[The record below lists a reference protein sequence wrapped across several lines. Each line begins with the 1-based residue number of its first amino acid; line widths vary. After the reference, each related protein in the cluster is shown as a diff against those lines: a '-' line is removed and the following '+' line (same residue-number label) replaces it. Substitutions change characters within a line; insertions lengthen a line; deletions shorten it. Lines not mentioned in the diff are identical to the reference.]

1 VKLDFIVI
9 GAARSGTTSLWE
21 YLRPHPEIW
30 MPPGKE
36 EPFFSEDQRY
46 ARGLPWLMDEVFG
59 RAPADAVLGKVTPQ
73 YMSGTE
79 ECPPQICAGR
89 IAADLPDVKLVALLR
104 DPVERALSQYR
115 QARRQGDRLPSF
127 EAVASALL
135 DPAWLHAAR
144 TEPRTANRFV
154 VNGEY
159 GRILAAYHEAL
170 PREQLLVIFTDEL
183 ADDPG
188 GVLDRVCDFVGV
200 ERFRPDDLGGRHNRA
215 ASRLRVPAAA
225 LEELI
230 GLLRQAP
237 GNGNA
242 GGDERREVLEWL
254 DSSPEFGES
263 LDPGARGQLE
273 AKLESEVWSREPVRG
288 RRHHTGIEF
297 WLRNTWN
304 LIPDEDDP
312 GIEPEAREALR
323 EHYRPDLEVLAELLG
338 IEPPWDWVAS
348 RAGLT

>member
-21 YLRPHPEIW
+21 YLRPHPGIW

-36 EPFFSEDQRY
+36 EPFFSDDQRY
-46 ARGLPWLMDEVFG
+46 ARGLPWLMGEVFG

-89 IAADLPDVKLVALLR
+89 IAADLPDAKLIALLR

-115 QARRQGDRLPSF
+115 QARRQGAALPSF

-135 DPAWLHAAR
+135 DPAWLYAAR
-144 TEPRTANRFV
+144 TEPRAANRFV

-159 GRILAAYHEAL
+159 GRILAAYAHAF
-170 PREQLLVIFTDEL
+170 PREQLLVMFTDEL

-188 GVLDRVCDFVGV
+188 DVLDRVCDFIGL
-200 ERFRPDDLGGRHNRA
+200 EGFRPDDLERRHNRA
-215 ASRLRVPAAA
+215 ASRVRVPQPA

-230 GLLRQAP
+230 GLLREAP
-237 GNGNA
+237 GNGSA
-242 GGDERREVLEWL
+242 DRGERQQVLEWL
-254 DSSPEFGES
+254 DSSRNFGES
-263 LDPGARGQLE
+263 LDPEARSRLE
-273 AKLESEVWSREPVRG
+273 AKLESEIWAREPVRG

-304 LIPDEDDP
+304 LIPDEEDP
-312 GIEPEAREALR
+312 GIDPEVREALR
-323 EHYRPDLEVLAELLG
+323 EHYRPDLEVLTELLG
-338 IEPPWDWVAS
+338 VEPPWDWARS
-348 RAGLT
+348 RAGLA